1 MAIDYEA
8 NINKT
13 QDMVSLLNILINIL
27 YKKCGFFLVNLA
39 TCWKRKSLRH
49 TSSTRSTAPVMLF
62 SRNMLA
68 MCSMLIGFRYSSTT
82 SLVDHST
89 MYMSCQLNLNRNN
102 LQYNFSIEGK
112 RMCAC
117 ILCRLYTKPGMHAQR
132 EVYTVLPSKRGEN
145 YHIIKL
151 YCYIGSLNAEIDS
164 YYCIAST
171 SKQAFI
177 KKL

>member
-1 MAIDYEA
+1 
-8 NINKT
+8 
-13 QDMVSLLNILINIL
+13 MVSLLNILINIL
-27 YKKCGFFLVNLA
+27 YKKCGFFLANLA

-62 SRNMLA
+62 SRNTLA

-102 LQYNFSIEGK
+102 LQYNYSIEGK

-117 ILCRLYTKPGMHAQR
+117 ISCRLYTKPGMQR
-132 EVYTVLPSKRGEN
+132 EVYTVLPNNRGEN

-151 YCYIGSLNAEIDS
+151 HCYIYILEV
-164 YYCIAST
+164 
-171 SKQAFI
+171 
-177 KKL
+177 